1 MFLPTFLSAEL
12 HEESILRQDER
23 PFECVWT
30 PVEEQRGSSL
40 LQRHNLEQ
48 AQEAWAQP
56 WTWPTNPGFPTG
68 DQLQLVPVSIDGQI
82 LLKANRKY
90 ESV

>member
-1 MFLPTFLSAEL
+1 M
-12 HEESILRQDER
+12 
-23 PFECVWT
+23 
-30 PVEEQRGSSL
+30 
-40 LQRHNLEQ
+40 
-48 AQEAWAQP
+48 
-56 WTWPTNPGFPTG
+56 NPGFPTG